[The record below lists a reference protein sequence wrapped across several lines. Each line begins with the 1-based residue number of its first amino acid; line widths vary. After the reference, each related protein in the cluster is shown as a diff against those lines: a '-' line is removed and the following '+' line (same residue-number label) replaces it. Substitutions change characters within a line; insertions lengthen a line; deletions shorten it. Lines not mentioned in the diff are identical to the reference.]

1 MKQQSSTV
9 YQIISEMCSDG
20 FQFAALYIQCI
31 YVAILT
37 FIFFESLLR
46 LGSFCNYKGGWRGR
60 EEREQRE
67 ERGGEKRGDRGRREG
82 ERREGTEGGERGR
95 EEREQGEAEQDERP
109 SR

>member
-37 FIFFESLLR
+37 FILFESLLR
-46 LGSFCNYKGGWRGR
+46 LGSFCNYTGGWRGREEREQREGR

-67 ERGGEKRGDRGRREG
+67 ERGGEKRGNRGNRGR
-82 ERREGTEGGERGR
+82 R